1 MSTVFNFALSFN
13 NLNLND
19 TELALFTA
27 VVLLTADRPGITD
40 SKVIEQQ
47 QDKIIEALR
56 VQVRTNTDSK
66 TIDVV
71 E

>member
-1 MSTVFNFALSFN
+1 MSTLFNFALTFN

-40 SKVIEQQ
+40 TTAIEQQ

-56 VQVRTNTDSK
+56 VQVRGQAGR
-66 TIDVV
+66 
-71 E
+71 